1 MTTLLQ
7 NLLLEALPVKIDPIL
22 QDYIENILA
31 ALEREFSAASAMGG
45 DEEIT
50 CQTLLQ
56 AGDKYAR
63 ENAARYS
70 KKGDQ
75 NLCVHVLNALLTAWN
90 LIPYLNPNLAISDVE
105 KKLLCLGITLHDYDK
120 HCRYQGIKPPS
131 ADEIPEIIEICRQ
144 LGKKLNFNAF
154 WQEWEDYLIEI
165 AFLAQNTHG
174 KHGTNLNSANWG
186 KFKHDSRRLKNPLRY
201 LIAFGDVAVHMND
214 PGDIVT
220 QTTGDRLREHLSS
233 LQIKEK
239 LIYHRL
245 RDTIGILTNGIHN
258 ATVLFAKDLGWQP
271 LFYFA
276 QGVVY
281 LAPADYE
288 TPERKELSEFIWQQ
302 IRGALGSKMLGGEIG
317 FKRDGKGL
325 KVAPQTLE
333 FFEPA
338 ELIRRLPEVV
348 EVKVRNIN
356 NPATPK
362 RLDTLNL
369 EDAEKDRL
377 NKVAD
382 LRCDRLAEL
391 IILIQKEFLPN
402 NLDFINWVLN
412 YLELADKITPEQTQM
427 QAGGVNRGWYYTA
440 AHYIAN
446 NPTFDDLQLQEKLE
460 ILVENLANWTEEN
473 NLLPEHHSPTETI
486 FYEYLNQYLEIQGWE
501 DTNGSFA
508 AELNNYQ
515 IAKTKQA
522 KVPICSLSSG
532 EFSSEDQLDSV
543 VLFKPQQYSNKNAL
557 GSGKIKRGISK
568 IWSLE
573 MLLRQAFWSAKSGK
587 FSDLQPVFLYIF
599 PAYLYSPQ
607 VVGAIKI
614 LCDRFNNINLWDI
627 RKTWLNNNMDIS
639 ALSSWD
645 WLKDVEPGESSE
657 DRYESSQLP
666 FMATIFTT
674 TRGKT
679 LTDAWVQPTFLALA
693 LSILLGVRVVTTD
706 SFVPLYN
713 SDGDFKAS
721 VIIDEPGGFYNLLGL
736 PKALRIQQLKPALEK
751 LLIAYSIHLDT
762 RSSPPDA
769 RWQAFNST
777 TQELK
782 SDVLNIFSLAFEGLR
797 RDRRDNL
804 SPEEINRYITYAEKW
819 SQGDLLMTEKL
830 SVTKKITEQYYQFY
844 RVGANESSHSILLP
858 FTKALEQILAVP
870 NAWDDEELILQ
881 GTGEIKRAL
890 DRQKVYKRPFL
901 IDKTVKEYTTRQQQE
916 ETAIETFMTTCVKE
930 LFGKMCK
937 GDRALLQ
944 QYQNRFKSG
953 VIIYYQ
959 KLARNS
965 VNSQQSTVNSK
976 Q

>member
-7 NLLLEALPVKIDPIL
+7 NLLLETLPADIDPIL
-22 QDYIENILA
+22 KNYIENILP
-31 ALEREFSAASAMGG
+31 ALEKEFSAAPAMGG
-45 DEEIT
+45 DEEMT
-50 CQTLLQ
+50 YRTLVK
-56 AGDKYAR
+56 AGDEYAKDK
-63 ENAARYS
+63 AQRYS

-90 LIPYLNPNLAISDVE
+90 LIPYLNPNQAILDLE
-105 KKLLCLGITLHDYDK
+105 KKLMCLGITLHDYDK
-120 HCRYQGIKPPS
+120 HCNHQGAKPPK
-131 ADEIPEIIEICRQ
+131 ADKIPEIIETCRQ
-144 LGKKLNFNAF
+144 LGEKLNFDAF
-154 WQEWEDYLIEI
+154 WHDWQDYLPEI

-174 KHGTNLNSANWG
+174 KHGTNLNSANWR

-201 LIAFGDVAVHMND
+201 LIAFGDVAVHMSD

-220 QTTGDRLREHLSS
+220 QTSGKRLKEHLNS

-239 LIYHRL
+239 LVYHRL
-245 RDTIGILTNGIHN
+245 RDTIGILTNRIHN
-258 ATVLFAKDLGWQP
+258 ATVSFAKDLGWQP

-288 TPERKELSEFIWQQ
+288 TPEKEKLSEFIWQQ
-302 IRGALGSKMLGGEIG
+302 IRGVLGQKMLGGEIG

-333 FFEPA
+333 FFQPA
-338 ELIRRLPEVV
+338 ELIRKLPEVI

-362 RLDTLNL
+362 RLDVLDLDRT
-369 EDAEKDRL
+369 EKDRL
-377 NKVAD
+377 DKVAD
-382 LRCDRLAEL
+382 IRCDRLAEL
-391 IILIQKEFLPN
+391 IILIQKEFLANCPE
-402 NLDFINWVLN
+402 FIDWILN
-412 YLELADKITPEQTQM
+412 YLDLADKITPEQTQI

-440 AHYIAN
+440 AYYIAS
-446 NPTFDDLQLQEKLE
+446 NPTLDELQVQEKLE
-460 ILVENLANWTEEN
+460 VLVEQLANWAEEN
-473 NLLPEHHSPTETI
+473 NLLPEHYSPTEAI
-486 FYEYLNQYLEIQGWE
+486 FYDYLNQYLEVQGW
-501 DTNGSFA
+501 DYTNDSFA

-522 KVPICSLSSG
+522 KAPICSLSSG
-532 EFSSEDQLDSV
+532 EFDSEDQLDSV

-573 MLLRQAFWSAKSGK
+573 MLLRQAFWSARSGK

-614 LCDRFNNINLWDI
+614 LCDRLNNINLWDI

-645 WLKDVEPGESSE
+645 WLKEVEPGDKNE

-713 SDGDFKAS
+713 SDSDFKAS

-736 PKALRIQQLKPALEK
+736 PKSLRIQQLKPALDK

-782 SDVLNIFSLAFEGLR
+782 SDVLNIFALAFEGLR

-804 SPEEINRYITYAEKW
+804 SPQETNRYITYAKKW

-870 NAWDDEELILQ
+870 DYFDNEELILQ

-901 IDKTVKEYTTRQQQE
+901 VDKTVKEYTTRQQQE

-953 VIIYYQ
+953 VIVYYQ
-959 KLARNS
+959 KLARDN
-965 VNSQQSTVNSK
+965 QSTVNS
-976 Q
+976 

>member
-1 MTTLLQ
+1 
-7 NLLLEALPVKIDPIL
+7 
-22 QDYIENILA
+22 
-31 ALEREFSAASAMGG
+31 MGG

-50 CQTLLQ
+50 YQTLLK
-56 AGDKYAR
+56 AGDNFAR
-63 ENAARYS
+63 ENAQRYS
-70 KKGDQ
+70 KKSDQ

-90 LIPYLNPNLAISDVE
+90 LVPYLEPNLTLSETE
-105 KKLLCLGITLHDYDK
+105 KKLLCLGTTLHDYDK
-120 HCRYQGIKPPS
+120 HCRHQGIKPPN
-131 ADEIPEIIEICRQ
+131 AEQVEEIIETCRQ
-144 LGKKLNFNAF
+144 LGEKLNFEGF
-154 WQEWEDYLIEI
+154 WAEWQDYLSEI
-165 AFLAQNTHG
+165 AFLAQNTHN

-186 KFKHDSRRLKNPLRY
+186 NFKHDSRRLKSPLRY
-201 LIAFGDVAVHMND
+201 LIAFGDVAVHMGD

-220 QTTGDRLREHLSS
+220 QTAGDRLKEHLNS

-239 LIYHRL
+239 LVYHRV
-245 RDTIGILTNGIHN
+245 RDTLGILTNAIHN
-258 ATVLFAKDLGWQP
+258 ATVLFAKDLDWQP
-271 LFYFA
+271 LLFFA

-281 LAPADYE
+281 LAPLDYE
-288 TPERKELSEFIWQQ
+288 LPKRDELSQFIWQQ
-302 IRGALGSKMLGGEIG
+302 VCSALGSKMLGGEIG

-333 FFEPA
+333 FFQPG
-338 ELIRRLPEVV
+338 ELIRKLPDVV

-356 NPATPK
+356 DPATPK

-369 EDAEKDRL
+369 DKTEKERL

-391 IILIQKEFLPN
+391 IILIQKEFLANCPE
-402 NLDFINWVLN
+402 FIDWTLN
-412 YLELADKITPEQTQM
+412 YLKLADRITPEQTQI

-440 AHYIAN
+440 AHYIVN
-446 NPTFDDLQLQEKLE
+446 NSTLDDLQLQEKLE
-460 ILVENLANWTEEN
+460 NLVEKLATWAESN

-486 FYEYLNQYLEIQGWE
+486 FYDYLDRYLEVQGWE
-501 DTNGSFA
+501 YNNDSFA
-508 AELNNYQ
+508 AEFNNYQ
-515 IAKTKQA
+515 LAKTKQA

-532 EFSSEDQLDSV
+532 EFTSEDQLDSV
-543 VLFKPQQYSNKNAL
+543 VLFKPQQYSNKNSL

-568 IWSLE
+568 IWALE
-573 MLLRQAFWSAKSGK
+573 MLLRQAFWSASSGK

-599 PAYLYSPQ
+599 PAYIYSPQ
-607 VVGAIKI
+607 VIGAIKI
-614 LCDRFNNINLWDI
+614 LGDRLNNINLWDI
-627 RKTWLNNNMDIS
+627 RKTWINNNMNIS
-639 ALSSWD
+639 ALSSWK
-645 WLKDVEPGESSE
+645 WLKDIEPGEYSD

-679 LTDAWVQPTFLALA
+679 LTDAWVQPTFLVLA
-693 LSILLGVRVVTTD
+693 LSILLGVRVVATD

-713 SDGDFKAS
+713 SDRDFKAS

-736 PKALRIQQLKPALEK
+736 PTSLRIQQLKPALEK

-769 RWQAFNST
+769 KWQDLIKT
-777 TQELK
+777 VRGLVI
-782 SDVLNIFSLAFEGLR
+782 DVLNIFSFAFEGLR
-797 RDRRDNL
+797 RDNRDNL

-819 SQGDLLMTEKL
+819 AQGDLLMTEKL

-844 RVGANESSHSILLP
+844 HVGANESSHSILLP

-870 NAWDDEELILQ
+870 DYFDDEELILQ
-881 GTGEIKRAL
+881 GTGEIQRAL
-890 DRQKVYKRPFL
+890 DRQKVFKRPFL
-901 IDKTVKEYTTRQQQE
+901 IDKSVKEYTTRQQQE
-916 ETAIETFMTTCVKE
+916 QTAIEIFMTTCVKE

-959 KLARNS
+959 KLARNH
-965 VNSQQSTVNSK
+965 Q
-976 Q
+976 

>member
-7 NLLLEALPVKIDPIL
+7 NLLLETLPADIDPIL
-22 QDYIENILA
+22 QNYIENILP
-31 ALEREFSAASAMGG
+31 ALEKEFSAAPAMGG
-45 DEEIT
+45 DEVIT
-50 CQTLLQ
+50 YQTLLQ

-63 ENAARYS
+63 EKSVRYS

-75 NLCVHVLNALLTAWN
+75 NLCVHILNALLTAWN
-90 LIPYLNPNLAISDVE
+90 LILHLNPNLTISDLE

-120 HCRYQGIKPPS
+120 HCRHQGIKPPN
-131 ADEIPEIIEICRQ
+131 AEEISEIIETCRQ
-144 LGKKLNFNAF
+144 LGKKLNFEAF
-154 WQEWEDYLIEI
+154 WQEWQSYLPEI
-165 AFLAQNTHG
+165 AFLAQNTHS
-174 KHGTNLNSANWG
+174 KHGTNLNPVNWG
-186 KFKHDSRRLKNPLRY
+186 QFKHDSRRLKTPLHY
-201 LIAFGDVAVHMND
+201 LIAFGDVAVHMSD

-220 QTTGDRLREHLSS
+220 QTAGDRLREHLNS

-239 LIYHRL
+239 LVYHRL
-245 RDTIGILTNGIHN
+245 RDTLGILTNGIHN
-258 ATVLFAKDLGWQP
+258 ATVSFAKDLGWQP
-271 LFYFA
+271 LLYFA

-288 TPERKELSEFIWQQ
+288 TPEREKLAKFIWQK
-302 IRGALGSKMLGGEIG
+302 IRDALGQKMLGGEIG

-325 KVAPQTLE
+325 KIAPQTLE
-333 FFEPA
+333 FFQPG
-338 ELIRRLPEVV
+338 ELIRGLPEVV

-362 RLDTLNL
+362 RLDTLDL
-369 EDAEKDRL
+369 EETEKDRL

-382 LRCDRLAEL
+382 VRCDRLAEL
-391 IILIQKEFLPN
+391 IILIQKEFLAN
-402 NLDFINWVLN
+402 CLEFIDWILNHLD
-412 YLELADKITPEQTQM
+412 LADKITPEQTQL

-440 AHYIAN
+440 AHYIAK
-446 NPTFDDLQLQEKLE
+446 NPTLDEQQLQEKLE
-460 ILVENLANWTEEN
+460 NLAEDLASWAEEN
-473 NLLPEHHSPTETI
+473 NLLPKHHSPTETI
-486 FYEYLNQYLEIQGWE
+486 FYNYLKQYLEVQGWE
-501 DTNGSFA
+501 YTNDSFP

-515 IAKTKQA
+515 VAKTKQA

-532 EFSSEDQLDSV
+532 EFASEDQLDSV

-557 GSGKIKRGISK
+557 GSGRIKRGISK

-573 MLLRQAFWSAKSGK
+573 MLLRQAFWSARSGK

-599 PAYLYSPQ
+599 PAYVYSPQ

-614 LCDRFNNINLWDI
+614 LCDRLNNINLWDI
-627 RKTWLNNNMDIS
+627 RKTWINNKMDIS

-645 WLKDVEPGESSE
+645 WLEDIEAGGNSE

-679 LTDAWVQPTFLALA
+679 LTDAWVQPIFLSLA
-693 LSILLGVRVVTTD
+693 LSILLGLRVVTTD

-713 SDGDFKAS
+713 SDSDFKAS
-721 VIIDEPGGFYNLLGL
+721 VIIDEPGGFYNLLNL

-782 SDVLNIFSLAFEGLR
+782 SDVLNIFALAFEGLR
-797 RDRRDNL
+797 RGGRDSL
-804 SPEEINRYITYAEKW
+804 SIDENNRYITYVEKW

-844 RVGANESSHSILLP
+844 RVGANESSHAILLP
-858 FTKALEQILAVP
+858 FTKALEQILAMSGE
-870 NAWDDEELILQ
+870 WKDEDLIIQ
-881 GTGEIKRAL
+881 GSGEIQRAL

-901 IDKTVKEYTTRQQQE
+901 TNKSVKEYITRQKQE
-916 ETAIETFMTTCVKE
+916 QSAIETFMTTCVKE
-930 LFGKMCK
+930 LFGNMCK

-944 QYQNRFKSG
+944 QHQNRIKSG
-953 VIIYYQ
+953 VFFYYQ
-959 KLARNS
+959 KLARDS
-965 VNSQQSTVNSK
+965 VNSNQ
-976 Q
+976 